1 MLLEIS
7 NVNTRVICHHSQA
20 GHSVGVRPDP
30 IPNSEV
36 KPDVATVLLRCES
49 PWEVVVLAL

>member
-7 NVNTRVICHHSQA
+7 NVNTRVIYHHSQA